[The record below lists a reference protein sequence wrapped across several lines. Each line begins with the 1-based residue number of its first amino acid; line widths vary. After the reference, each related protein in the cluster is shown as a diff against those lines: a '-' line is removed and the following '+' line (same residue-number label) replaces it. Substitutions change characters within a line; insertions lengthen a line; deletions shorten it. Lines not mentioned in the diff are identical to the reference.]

1 MRGEVEIGVGSDIR
15 GRTEGEEEEEAE
27 DEMGP
32 EPAAWL
38 AGFGAPAPSL
48 ASEVRLAEFACSSG
62 WVTVWDF

>member
-1 MRGEVEIGVGSDIR
+1 MRAEVEIGVGSDMR
-15 GRTEGEEEEEAE
+15 GRTEEEDEE

-32 EPAAWL
+32 ESAAWL

-62 WVTVWDF
+62 WVAVWDF